1 MIHYVSFDTEGVSAA
16 DISCGVLPGIRS
28 FISAFIKKKKTV
40 FEKKKSGMQRIKKQ
54 QRVDPAL

>member
-28 FISAFIKKKKTV
+28 FISAFIKKKTV
-40 FEKKKSGMQRIKKQ
+40 FEKKKSGM
-54 QRVDPAL
+54 

>member
-1 MIHYVSFDTEGVSAA
+1 MIHYVAFDTEGVSAA

-28 FISAFIKKKKTV
+28 FISAFIKKKTV